1 MSPKF
6 GLSDFIQRNRLDRTK
21 NDFSFWLILG
31 LSPNL
36 ELSESLSE
44 RLNQKVKL
52 PIVYGAV
59 VMAEPLREFTRFIW
73 CLQKEMATYRH

>member
-6 GLSDFIQRNRLDRTK
+6 GLSDFIQRNRLDQTK

-44 RLNQKVKL
+44 RLNQKVKR
-52 PIVYGAV
+52 PAFIYGHV
-59 VMAEPLREFTRFIW
+59 NLSYLLT
-73 CLQKEMATYRH
+73 